1 MCTGRRACGGAGG
14 RAGGRAAGAGL
25 RGTRRKKYGHRGGS
39 LELGSQKATNAAPP
53 REPLARKRT
62 EI

>member
-1 MCTGRRACGGAGG
+1 MCTGRRASGGAGG
-14 RAGGRAAGAGL
+14 RASGRGGAGL

>member
-53 REPLARKRT
+53 RSH
-62 EI
+62 